1 MIRNIRDKL
10 IWLGFGAIAAT
21 WLSYQVSTDLLQS
34 LFLGAGALTVGLL
47 FLAFYAAN
55 EA

>member
-1 MIRNIRDKL
+1 MIRSIRDKL
-10 IWLGFGAIAAT
+10 IWLGFGVIAAT
-21 WLSYQVSTDLLQS
+21 WLSYEFSTDLFHS
-34 LFLGAGALTVGLL
+34 LVLGAGALIVGLL